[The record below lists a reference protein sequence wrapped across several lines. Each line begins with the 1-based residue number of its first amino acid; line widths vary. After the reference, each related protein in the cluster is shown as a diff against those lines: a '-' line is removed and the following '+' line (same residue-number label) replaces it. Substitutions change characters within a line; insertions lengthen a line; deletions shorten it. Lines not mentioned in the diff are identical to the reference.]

1 MRFLTSVAVCCCAA
15 LAACTAPPGPEY
27 RFTASQLAWQPYQAG
42 QVLRFGNSQT
52 ATVRTYRVTRVID
65 VMTKLGG
72 RWNVK
77 SPPSYQAVT
86 AFLQRTDSVGVE
98 FEALGLVF
106 DFDSPSVVS
115 GNEPAVYAYLN
126 WDALPNMPAAA
137 ALPVDELNQGLPL
150 DTTRYGSVRLL
161 PTYTLGAATYNS
173 VVRYALQRTR
183 YSNLTSPT
191 TGLYLTKANGVVGF
205 VQRNTLWYRIP

>member
-1 MRFLTSVAVCCCAA
+1 M
-15 LAACTAPPGPEY
+15 
-27 RFTASQLAWQPYQAG
+27 
-42 QVLRFGNSQT
+42 
-52 ATVRTYRVTRVID
+52 
-65 VMTKLGG
+65 
-72 RWNVK
+72 
-77 SPPSYQAVT
+77 
-86 AFLQRTDSVGVE
+86 
-98 FEALGLVF
+98 
-106 DFDSPSVVS
+106 
-115 GNEPAVYAYLN
+115 
-126 WDALPNMPAAA
+126 
-137 ALPVDELNQGLPL
+137 